1 MSTSFMTNLRLYIAS
16 GAGVTAVRTRDP
28 VASVSH
34 TVAMCAAQNRPVR
47 IWDPARGW
55 LAESDP
61 VMSAGDGIIDPI
73 RALQAVLTPDTA
85 NGKMPNNGVF
95 VLTTLHPFIDK
106 TKPNPMLLQL
116 LMIMAHKLPR
126 DLRRVVITIPPG
138 YQFPNELIELIP
150 IVDHEAPTVEGLSEL
165 ARNALDDFKATSREF
180 MPRNM
185 SDADMQRLAQ
195 AGVGMIEPEF
205 EGALARVVM
214 DATTKRT
221 PLTPEDM
228 RRRML
233 REKAEMVKRNAA
245 LEVLDP
251 VSLEQVGG
259 LDLLK
264 EWMQTR
270 VNAMDP
276 KAWEAGVDKP
286 KGAAFVGPPGTGKSL
301 CAKVIG
307 SVLGVATISF
317 NISAV
322 FQGLVGSSEENM
334 RAALFMI
341 KSLAPCVVLLD
352 EIDKVFH
359 TGPSGD
365 SGVSQKVLGTLLTFM
380 QENDRAIFWVP
391 TMNRTEAIPAEFLR
405 AGRLDNVFGVT
416 TPNVRERADILRI
429 HMRKRKIDPD
439 TIAPD
444 DLMVVA
450 RACEGFVGAEIEDV
464 TKIARL
470 AAYNAGEDVTAS
482 HLMRATQDIRPLSKK
497 MAEQFAAMKDWC
509 ERNAAPASSAYSDT
523 IPVPEAGAGRSRTRR
538 IVSGGGMVN

>member
-1 MSTSFMTNLRLYIAS
+1 MSMTFMSALRLYIAS
-16 GAGVTAVRTRDP
+16 GSGITAVRTRDP
-28 VASVSH
+28 MATMSQ

-47 IWDPARGW
+47 LFDPARGW
-55 LAESDP
+55 LADADP
-61 VMSAGDGIIDPI
+61 VMSGGDGAIDPLKAMQMI
-73 RALQAVLTPDTA
+73 LSPDTA
-85 NGKMPNNGVF
+85 NGKFPNNAVF
-95 VLTTLHPFIDK
+95 VLNMVHPFVDK
-106 TKPNPMLLQL
+106 SRPNPMLLQL
-116 LMIMAHKLPR
+116 LAIMAHKLPR
-126 DLRRVVITIPPG
+126 ETRRVVITIPPG
-138 YQFPNELIELIP
+138 YQFPNELLELVP
-150 IVDHEAPTVEGLSEL
+150 IIDHEAPTVEELTEL
-165 ARNALDDFKATSREF
+165 ATNAIEDFKATSRAY
-180 MPRNM
+180 MPK
-185 SDADMQRLAQ
+185 SLSASEMQRLAQ

-214 DATTKRT
+214 DATTRKVT
-221 PLTPEDM
+221 LSAEDL

-233 REKAEMVKRNAA
+233 SEKAQMVKRNPA

-251 VSLEQVGG
+251 VSLDQVGG

-264 EWMQTR
+264 GWMQTR

-276 KAWEAGVDKP
+276 AAWEQGVDKP

-301 CAKVIG
+301 CARVIG

-352 EIDKVFH
+352 EIDKVFS

-365 SGVSQKVLGTLLTFM
+365 SGVSQKILGTMLSFM
-380 QENDRAIFWVP
+380 QDNDRAIFWVP
-391 TMNRTEAIPAEFLR
+391 TMNRTESIPAEFLR

-416 TPNVRERADILRI
+416 TPNVRERSDILRI
-429 HMRKRKIDPD
+429 HLRKRKVD
-439 TIAPD
+439 TEAFSD
-444 DLMVVA
+444 ADMMSVA

-470 AAYNAGEDVTAS
+470 AAYNAGEAVTLA
-482 HLMRATQDIRPLSKK
+482 HMLKAAQEIRPLSKK
-497 MAEQFAAMKDWC
+497 MAEQFEAMRGWC
-509 ERNAAPASSAYSDT
+509 EQNAAPASSAYA
-523 IPVPEAGAGRSRTRR
+523 EAVAVATESATGRSRTRR
-538 IVSGGGMVN
+538 VVNGLN